1 VASLA
6 AHATF
11 AVLALRPHHPVT
23 PSAEVAPVTE
33 PLPRPDDRGLLGSTF
48 EIPAPEN
55 ESPSQVEPAGGGG
68 SSNAGEAAGAPPGET
83 PKPESDSPEKPAKP
97 RAPAGK
103 SGSGKE
109 GGEAAAAK
117 PAGTADGT
125 GEGTGPAVYGA
136 AGDRSA
142 VDLATA
148 ITRGFPQAASADP
161 SWASAPMGPAGD
173 VTLTLTL
180 DESGKLVGSDVSPGA
195 SAPLAAGIRRTLAL
209 VGGRAFTSRG
219 KVTRLHLVA
228 TVSPDT
234 VHDGLH
240 GDVFAIGGSYTGSE
254 GQAFFALAI
263 GRRVDLKVRPR

>member
-1 VASLA
+1 M
-6 AHATF
+6 
-11 AVLALRPHHPVT
+11 
-23 PSAEVAPVTE
+23 TE
-33 PLPRPDDRGLLGSTF
+33 PLAPPDDRGLLGSTF

-55 ESPSQVEPAGGGG
+55 EAPSEVEPAGGGG
-68 SSNAGEAAGAPPGET
+68 SSAAGEAVGAPPGAS
-83 PKPESDSPEKPAKP
+83 PKPESETPEKPNKP
-97 RAPAGK
+97 LAPSPAGK

-117 PAGTADGT
+117 PPGSAEGT

-148 ITRGFPQAASADP
+148 ITRGFPQAASGDP
-161 SWASAPMGPAGD
+161 SWASAPMGPAGE
-173 VTLTLTL
+173 VTITLTL
-180 DESGKLVGSDVSPGA
+180 DESGKLVGTEVSPGA